1 MQQITFT
8 VPNAQLATQI
18 LISLNE
24 WNGISNLQ
32 ITPLDVNMESDK
44 IIPSKKLATSLG
56 DILTDWTDMKE
67 TTETFRKKLWK
78 TPSY

>member
-8 VPNAQLATQI
+8 VPNAQLAAQI
-18 LISLNE
+18 LNSLNE
-24 WNGISNLQ
+24 WKAISNLQ
-32 ITPLDVNMESDK
+32 ITPLDVIETNK
-44 IIPSKKLATSLG
+44 IIPPKKLATSVG

-67 TTETFRKKLWK
+67 STETFRKKLWK

>member
-8 VPNAQLATQI
+8 VPNAQLAEQI
-18 LISLNE
+18 LSSLNE
-24 WNGISNLQ
+24 WKGISNLQ

-44 IIPSKKLATSLG
+44 IIPPKKLATSLG
-56 DILTDWTDMKE
+56 DILSDWSNMKE

-78 TPSY
+78 TPSF